1 MAISKKER
9 SLSIWIGIAIGVAIS
24 SMLVRYALQKK
35 AQQTMDRPGHYKSL
49 KCGADGSPF
58 HPIPETIRGKIPHGI
73 VVHYEDNQTILI
85 QGSKHF
91 LRSWVIESSG
101 SFRSERLFI
110 HAQEYCQ
117 NKSFEGVNQYL
128 FHRASEL
135 YLQPQT
141 GALSSTLENE
151 IDPEQYKIIGENSQT
166 GEWIIQVKDI
176 SHQGLRDARSTLS
189 DLKDHIAGVR
199 SIPWV
204 PIR

>member
-128 FHRASEL
+128 SIGHLNYTSYLKQVPYPVHSKMKLILNNTKLLGKIRRRAN
-135 YLQPQT
+135 
-141 GALSSTLENE
+141 GLS
-151 IDPEQYKIIGENSQT
+151 K
-166 GEWIIQVKDI
+166 
-176 SHQGLRDARSTLS
+176 
-189 DLKDHIAGVR
+189 
-199 SIPWV
+199 
-204 PIR
+204 

>member
-58 HPIPETIRGKIPHGI
+58 HPIPEKIRQKIPHGI
-73 VVHYEDNQTILI
+73 VVYYEDNQTIMT
-85 QGSKHF
+85 QDSRHF
-91 LRSWVIESSG
+91 LRSWIIESSG

-110 HAQEYCQ
+110 RAQEFCKDK
-117 NKSFEGVNQYL
+117 NFEGVKQYL

-135 YLQPQT
+135 YLLPQT
-141 GALSSTLENE
+141 GALSSKLENE

-176 SHQGLRDARSTLS
+176 SHQGLRNANTTLS
-189 DLKDHIAGVR
+189 DLKEHVAAIR
-199 SIPWV
+199 CIPWV